1 MYLLGPVGLV
11 IVGLLGLIGGLLP
24 WVSVSTT
31 VGGLSQSVQ
40 GGSILPGSSDWKGPV
55 ATALGVLI
63 LLCAAAYL
71 FGRRNRTLLGV
82 TTVLSLILLGFGV
95 YNVVDVY
102 RQANDLYNKM
112 NGAFSFVP
120 RAATGGPLLDI
131 RNFLHIDPA
140 PGLWMVAIG
149 GLVGSALSVFIWTGQ
164 RSALDMTPAQPKPI
178 ALAPFV
184 QQFVPPPLYDPTGS
198 LGAAEP
204 PEQNP

>member
-1 MYLLGPVGLV
+1 MHLLGPVGLV

-31 VGGLSQSVQ
+31 FGGLSQSVQ

-71 FGRRNRTLLGV
+71 FGRPNRTLLVV

-95 YNVVDVY
+95 YNVLDVY
-102 RQANDLYNKM
+102 RQANDLYNQM
-112 NGAFSFVP
+112 SGGFSFVP
-120 RAATGGPLLDI
+120 AAATGGQLLDV

-140 PGLWMVAIG
+140 PGLWMVAVG
-149 GLVGSALSVFIWTGQ
+149 GLFGSALSVFVWTGQ
-164 RSALDMTPAQPKPI
+164 RSSLDTTSAQPI

-198 LGAAEP
+198 LRAAEP